1 MPKATD
7 TKESASY
14 PPRPDVSRRAQRYE
28 QRKARARNRVIAIV
42 VGVLLVG
49 AVVAIV
55 AVVAGGSGTTA
66 TTTPFSGTTLHI
78 GLGDYTIFGDLTAP
92 AGAVRIEALNQGG
105 IIHNVGIR
113 GGPIS
118 ADIRPGKSF
127 TFDAKLLTPGKY
139 QLYCDIV
146 GHVAKG
152 MVADLIITDPEAS
165 PTSTAPTAAPTTTG

>member
-1 MPKATD
+1 MPKATN
-7 TKESASY
+7 TKKPASY

-49 AVVAIV
+49 GVVGIIAVT
-55 AVVAGGSGTTA
+55 AGGGTTA
-66 TTTPFSGTTLHI
+66 TTTPFSGTTLHM

-92 AGAVRIEALNQGG
+92 AGALRIEALNQGG

-127 TFDAKLLTPGKY
+127 TFDAKILTPGKY

-152 MVADLIITDPEAS
+152 MVADLIITDPAAS
-165 PTSTAPTAAPTTTG
+165 PTSSTPTVTPTTTG

>member
-1 MPKATD
+1 MPKATN
-7 TKESASY
+7 TKKPAAY
-14 PPRPDVSRRAQRYE
+14 PSRADVSRRAQRFE

-55 AVVAGGSGTTA
+55 AVAAGGGSTS
-66 TTTPFSGTTLHI
+66 TTTPFNGTILHM

-152 MVADLIITDPEAS
+152 MVADLIITDPAAS
-165 PTSTAPTAAPTTTG
+165 PTSSTPAAAPTTTG

>member
-1 MPKATD
+1 MPKATN
-7 TKESASY
+7 TKESGSY
-14 PPRPDVSRRAQRYE
+14 PARPDVSRRAQRYE
-28 QRKARARNRVIAIV
+28 QRKARARNRVIAVV

-152 MVADLIITDPEAS
+152 MVADLIITDPAAS

>member
-1 MPKATD
+1 MANATN
-7 TKESASY
+7 TKKPVSY

-28 QRKARARNRVIAIV
+28 QRKSRARHRVIAIASA
-42 VGVLLVG
+42 VLLVG
-49 AVVAIV
+49 AIVAIV
-55 AVVAGGSGTTA
+55 AVAAGGGGTTA
-66 TTTPFSGTTLHI
+66 TTTPFNGTTLHI

-92 AGAVRIEALNQGG
+92 VGALRIEAENQGG

-118 ADIRPGKSF
+118 ADVRPGKSF
-127 TFDAKLLTPGKY
+127 TFDANVLTPGTY

-152 MVADLIITDPEAS
+152 MVADLIITGPV
-165 PTSTAPTAAPTTTG
+165 PSTTPAAPAAAPTTTG

>member
-1 MPKATD
+1 MPKATN
-7 TKESASY
+7 TKKPASY

-28 QRKARARNRVIAIV
+28 QRKARARNRVVAIV

-55 AVVAGGSGTTA
+55 AVAAGGGTTA
-66 TTTPFSGTTLHI
+66 TTTPFSGTTLHM

-92 AGAVRIEALNQGG
+92 AGAVRIEAQNQGG

-152 MVADLIITDPEAS
+152 MVADLIITDPAAS
-165 PTSTAPTAAPTTTG
+165 SSSSTPTVTPTTG